1 MLKRGGESHTQLVLT
16 LCRPHPNRLS
26 FWVRE
31 DFRILQSCRVIIK
44 SQRSARLPASRMCT
58 LLFVQSRWTPQ
69 HPGPF
74 IHLTLVFHFISL
86 GKLGRQRVAEI
97 HFLLFFFFSL
107 RRHFFMMIFSYT
119 TFKNRVYKV
128 LSQTSNSRK
137 LRKAILQ
144 NKQSTVKPNTRK
156 SSLSWVK
163 TIRRNRKCKNT
174 KGQYESKQEQNHRNR
189 MREEKQCKNR

>member
-97 HFLLFFFFSL
+97 HFLLFFFFPWGG
-107 RRHFFMMIFSYT
+107 IFSLWFFHIPPLKTEFTKCFPKQATAGNSGRQYYRI
-119 TFKNRVYKV
+119 NSQQS
-128 LSQTSNSRK
+128 SQTQGSR
-137 LRKAILQ
+137 
-144 NKQSTVKPNTRK
+144 V
-156 SSLSWVK
+156 
-163 TIRRNRKCKNT
+163 
-174 KGQYESKQEQNHRNR
+174 
-189 MREEKQCKNR
+189 